1 MIISTI
7 KARQVYDS
15 RGNPTVEADV
25 VLESGVIGRAI
36 VPSGASTGSHEALEL
51 RDGDPSKF
59 RGRSVYRA
67 IDNIHTVIAPRL
79 AGASVADQAEL
90 DRTLIELD
98 GTENKGRLGANAL
111 LAVSAAA
118 AGAPPNE

>member
-25 VLESGVIGRAI
+25 ILESGVIGRAI

-111 LAVSAAA
+111 LAVSAAGSPA
-118 AGAPPNE
+118 LGR